1 MHSEP
6 KRIKTAPSLRALKQA
21 FMHSL
26 HAGGPGGGGF
36 ILTGA
41 RKKHGIYKINGEETA
56 NKALSAGGALLNIP
70 GLGFRGRGGG
80 GTPGP
85 ANLCIDC

>member
-1 MHSEP
+1 
-6 KRIKTAPSLRALKQA
+6 
-21 FMHSL
+21 MHSL

-56 NKALSAGGALLNIP
+56 NKAPLYPAAPSLISPASVLEAGEGA
-70 GLGFRGRGGG
+70 GR
-80 GTPGP
+80 P
-85 ANLCIDC
+85 ALRIYV